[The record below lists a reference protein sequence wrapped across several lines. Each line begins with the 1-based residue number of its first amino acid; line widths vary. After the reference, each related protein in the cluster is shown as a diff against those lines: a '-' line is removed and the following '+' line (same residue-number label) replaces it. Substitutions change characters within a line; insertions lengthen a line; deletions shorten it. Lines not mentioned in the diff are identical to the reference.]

1 MRATRY
7 DRYRRAQ
14 NADHFAHNS
23 PFSAFFAEVVCTLG
37 MTPPRAVISP
47 PPKGV
52 CTTSMEG
59 TARPAGPGYGTRRL
73 RCPWAAAR
81 PGRAS
86 RRRTQPHTAT
96 QAPPVRR
103 APEGTEGTGA
113 LRADTPIRICHR
125 APLGR
130 EAGYPGGGTHAVGPG
145 RASHSDTSAAGM
157 EGADRTRGLRC
168 QAAGPVGGGRAWP
181 GFETTHPATHSD
193 TSAAGAE
200 GAGGHGGPGGG
211 ARGRRRGLAG
221 LRDDAPS
228 HTQRHKRRRCG
239 GCRRARL
246 RGPWAAAGPGRAS
259 RRRAE
264 RSSRRGRLA
273 GGPPPTGTPS
283 SPA

>member
-59 TARPAGPGYGTRRL
+59 TARSAGPGYGTRRL

-86 RRRTQPHTAT
+86 RRRTQPRTAT

-103 APEGTEGTGA
+103 APEGTEGTGG
-113 LRADTPIRICHR
+113 LRADAPIRICHR

-145 RASHSDTSAAGM
+145 RASHSDTSAAG
-157 EGADRTRGLRC
+157 
-168 QAAGPVGGGRAWP
+168 V
-181 GFETTHPATHSD
+181 
-193 TSAAGAE
+193 E
-200 GAGGHGGPGGG
+200 GAGGHGGPGCG

-228 HTQRHKRRRCG
+228 HAQRHKRRRCG
-239 GCRRARL
+239 GRRRVRRAR
-246 RGPWAAAGPGRAS
+246 AGFEIDHSEP
-259 RRRAE
+259 
-264 RSSRRGRLA
+264 
-273 GGPPPTGTPS
+273 
-283 SPA
+283 